1 VNIYVGNLSFDTT
14 EDQLRSAFA
23 SHGSVGE
30 VALPRDQFS
39 GKLRGFGFV
48 EMSDDGQA
56 QAAIAA
62 LNGTQLAGRSI
73 VVNQAR
79 PKTQSAGGHSDRGG
93 NRGGGRQQR
102 SDYGGRGGGKSR
114 W

>member
-1 VNIYVGNLSFDTT
+1 MNIYVGNLSFDTT
-14 EDQLRSAFA
+14 EDQLRGAFA
-23 SHGSVGE
+23 SHGNVGE
-30 VALPRDQFS
+30 VSLPRDQFS

-48 EMSDDGQA
+48 EMLDDGQA
-56 QAAIAA
+56 QSAITA

-79 PKTQSAGGHSDRGG
+79 PKTQGGGGHSDRGG

-102 SDYGGRGGGKSR
+102 SDHGGGRGKSR